1 MAQDWYYKL
10 LGEET
15 GPLTFRALRE
25 LAADGHLAPEDEV
38 RSSTSQWKLAAEI
51 PELFQAGDVDEPELA
66 TNLDLDMLLTAS
78 SVPVKTSSKR
88 QALDAAK
95 AAANAPPPRWYYKL
109 LGQEMGPATT
119 EEILEQIQS
128 GSLHHDDLIKD
139 GPRGNWL
146 ALEKAAPFAAAVA
159 AMRPQPEWYC
169 RVLGQ
174 ELGPMLFDE
183 LEGMARSGALNA
195 DDEVRHGAEDWM
207 RADRTRGL
215 KFSKSVAVASASH
228 DRSATYVP
236 FGDDAKRKEWY
247 YEILGQEMGPI
258 SFQEMLGAVG
268 AGTLAFE
275 DKARKGKAGAWN
287 LVMDVPG
294 LVSTDAKAAY
304 LAAKLETSRP
314 KPTAFAPLAAAPPA
328 IEPAVTPTPT
338 RSVIPDAAPT
348 PSVIPT
354 APVTRSGTGA
364 AAGTGSTTGSG
375 NGAGNYGMGMGNMSP
390 AKATPPPPP
399 PPAFKAPKKSS
410 GPAFD
415 FGALFSS
422 LKEMANP
429 KAMGA
434 VAAILLAGGLIYAS
448 QFGLSFGVAGKSEYA
463 EIKPI
468 VAQLESAVAKKD
480 PSALSAF
487 WTENKS
493 KVEKLK
499 TQIESQGPG
508 SERRLLQLLFLATRD
523 HIPKIATGDSSAE
536 ARLATL
542 KLEMKEAAER
552 AGDTN

>member
-38 RSSTSQWKLAAEI
+38 RSSTSQWKPAAEI

-66 TNLDLDMLLTAS
+66 TNLDLDMLLTS
-78 SVPVKTSSKR
+78 TSTPVKTSSKR

-109 LGQEMGPATT
+109 LGQEMGPATE
-119 EEILEQIQS
+119 EEILEQIQN

-146 ALEKAAPFAAAVA
+146 PLEKAAPFAKAAA

-183 LEGMARSGALNA
+183 LESMAKSGALNA
-195 DDEVRHGAEDWM
+195 DDEVRHGAEAWA

-215 KFSKSVAVASASH
+215 KFSKSVAVAGASH

-258 SFQEMLGAVG
+258 SFQEMLKAVG

-304 LAAKLETSRP
+304 LAAKLEASRP
-314 KPTAFAPLAAAPPA
+314 KAPP
-328 IEPAVTPTPT
+328 PAPVAKQAPDSAPSPAPT
-338 RSVIPDAAPT
+338 RSVIPNVAPT
-348 PSVIPT
+348 PSVIPST
-354 APVTRSGTGA
+354 PATSGA
-364 AAGTGSTTGSG
+364 SSG
-375 NGAGNYGMGMGNMSP
+375 YSSGPDASSNTSYGAGNYGAAMGGMSP
-390 AKATPPPPP
+390 SKATPPPP

-410 GPAFD
+410 GPALD
-415 FGALFSS
+415 FGAMFSG
-422 LKEMANP
+422 LKDVASP
-429 KAMGA
+429 KALGA
-434 VAAILLAGGLIYAS
+434 VAALVLAGGVIYAT
-448 QFGLSFGVAGKSEYA
+448 QFGFSFGVAGKAEYA
-463 EIKPI
+463 EVKQMY
-468 VAQLESAVAKKD
+468 AQLEPAINKKD
-480 PSALSAF
+480 TSALRTF
-487 WTENKS
+487 MEQNKS
-493 KVEKLK
+493 KVESLK
-499 TQIESQGPG
+499 KKIEAQNPG
-508 SERRLLQLLFLATRD
+508 SDRRLLQLMFFATRD
-523 HIPKIATGDSSAE
+523 HIPAICAGDATAE
-536 ARLATL
+536 ARFKTL
-542 KLEMKEAAER
+542 KAEMAEAAR
-552 AGDTN
+552 LAGDSK

>member
-25 LAADGHLAPEDEV
+25 LAADGHLAADDEV
-38 RSSTSQWKLAAEI
+38 RTSTSSWKPASEI
-51 PELFQAGDVDEPELA
+51 PELFQAGDVEEPELA
-66 TNLDLDMLLTAS
+66 TGYDLDMLLTPS
-78 SVPVKTSSKR
+78 SAPVKTSSKR
-88 QALDAAK
+88 QALEAAK

-109 LGQEMGPATT
+109 LGQEMGPATE
-119 EEILEQIQS
+119 EEILEQIQN

-139 GPRGNWL
+139 GPRGNWIP
-146 ALEKAAPFAAAVA
+146 LEKAALFATAAA

-183 LEGMARSGALNA
+183 LESMAKSGALNA
-195 DDEVRHGAEDWM
+195 DDEVRHGAEPWA

-215 KFSKSVAVASASH
+215 KFSKPVTVAATSH

-258 SFQEMLGAVG
+258 SFQEMLKAVG

-294 LVSTDAKAAY
+294 LVSTEAKAAY
-304 LAAKLETSRP
+304 LAAKLEASRP
-314 KPTAFAPLAAAPPA
+314 KAAPPAPLAAAAPA
-328 IEPAVTPTPT
+328 AEPAPAPAPTPT
-338 RSVIPDAAPT
+338 RSVIPNVIPT
-348 PSVIPT
+348 PSVIPNVSASASNT
-354 APVTRSGTGA
+354 STSSSYGA
-364 AAGTGSTTGSG
+364 G
-375 NGAGNYGMGMGNMSP
+375 NSGAGNYGGGMGSMSP
-390 AKATPPPPP
+390 TKASSPPPPP

-415 FGALFSS
+415 FGAMFGS
-422 LKEMANP
+422 LKEIANP
-429 KAMGA
+429 KAIGA

-448 QFGLSFGVAGKSEYA
+448 QFGFSFGVAGKSEYA
-463 EIKPI
+463 EVKQIFT
-468 VAQLESAVAKKD
+468 QLESAVNKKD
-480 PSALSAF
+480 TSAIRSF
-487 WTENKS
+487 MEQNKD

-499 TQIESQGPG
+499 KQIESQSPG
-508 SERRLLQLLFLATRD
+508 SDRRLLQLMLFATRD
-523 HIPKIATGDSSAE
+523 HIPAIGAGDATADARFKTLKAE
-536 ARLATL
+536 MAEAARLA
-542 KLEMKEAAER
+542 
-552 AGDTN
+552 GDS